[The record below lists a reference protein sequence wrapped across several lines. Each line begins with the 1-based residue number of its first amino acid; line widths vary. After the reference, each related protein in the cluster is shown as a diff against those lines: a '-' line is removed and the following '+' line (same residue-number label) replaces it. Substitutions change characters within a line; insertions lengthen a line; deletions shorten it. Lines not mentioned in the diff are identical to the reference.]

1 MSTIPSGTSNT
12 NTNNSS
18 SSSSSSSSNV
28 NSALSS
34 TMTQADFLK
43 LMTAQLQAQDP
54 TNPVDNSQFVSQM
67 AQFSQLS
74 ATQQLD
80 TDLQTM
86 SSNVTSNMQTSQVLS
101 SANLVNRDVLV
112 PAGSV
117 TYDGTDAVKGAI
129 NVTAAS
135 SPTVQVLDGSGN
147 VVRTIALGAQSA
159 GLAQFSWDGKD
170 DSGNAVAKGTY
181 TLQASSAAGSAGTSL
196 DTYVS
201 GTVTGVGYGGSTLG
215 TYLQVTGVG
224 GVPLSQVAQIL

>member
-1 MSTIPSGTSNT
+1 
-12 NTNNSS
+12 
-18 SSSSSSSSNV
+18 
-28 NSALSS
+28 
-34 TMTQADFLK
+34 
-43 LMTAQLQAQDP
+43 
-54 TNPVDNSQFVSQM
+54 M
-67 AQFSQLS
+67 ARFEPLFE

-86 SSNVTSNMQTSQVLS
+86 SSTVTSNMQTSQVLS

-112 PAGSV
+112 PATST

-147 VVRTIALGAQSA
+147 VIRTISLGAQSA

-170 DSGNAVAKGTY
+170 DSGNTVPAGTY
-181 TLQASSAAGSAGTSL
+181 TLQASSGSGSGSTSL

-215 TYLQVTGVG
+215 TYLQVSGVG

>member
-1 MSTIPSGTSNT
+1 MSTVPSTTNNTGTSST
-12 NTNNSS
+12 P
-18 SSSSSSSSNV
+18 NV

-101 SANLVNRDVLV
+101 SANLVNRQVLV
-112 PAGSV
+112 PGSSAS
-117 TYDGTDAVKGAI
+117 YDGTDAVKGAV

-135 SPTVQVLDGSGN
+135 SVTVQVLDSSGN
-147 VVRTIALGAQSA
+147 VVRSLPLGSQNA

-170 DSGNAVAKGTY
+170 DNGNAVAAGTY
-181 TLQASSAAGSAGTSL
+181 TVQAAAGSASL
-196 DTYVS
+196 DTYLQ
-201 GTVTGVGYGGSTLG
+201 GTVTGVGFGGSSVG
-215 TYLQVTGVG
+215 TYLQVSGVG
-224 GVPLSQVAQIL
+224 GVPLNQVAQIL